1 MLQLLPFS
9 YTRHSLSFHL
19 CNTLSLLGTAAA
31 PSNTHVFQFPFLVSL
46 YTLCNTTHSTTQHN
60 TAQLFSTLFPLQAL
74 CMCVC
79 VCNTPCLYNM
89 CVCVC
94 RSFTTAISL
103 CFMLSFFL
111 LPSLCT
117 RIHTH
122 MHTLLALAR
131 AHTREQ
137 QQQHAGTQR
146 NAAPQDSVFIRDDT
160 GRITALGNR

>member
-31 PSNTHVFQFPFLVSL
+31 PSKSALALHMYFNFLFLFHFAHCATQHS
-46 YTLCNTTHSTTQHN
+46 TAQHSTTQHN

-79 VCNTPCLYNM
+79 VCNTPCL
-89 CVCVC
+89 CVCVPI
-94 RSFTTAISL
+94 FHYGYLALLYVI
-103 CFMLSFFL
+103 FFFL

-117 RIHTH
+117 RIHTDTQT
-122 MHTLLALAR
+122 HTLGTR
-131 AHTREQ
+131 SRTHTR
-137 QQQHAGTQR
+137 
-146 NAAPQDSVFIRDDT
+146 
-160 GRITALGNR
+160 